1 MKKQKYTNTRMVTAN
16 VIRGYKGHIE
26 ELREKMESYN
36 QEISRI
42 SSIVENLEDLLSE
55 EEKCN
60 KEITIE
66 DVVKFV
72 STASEHDKDIIKSVL
87 GVNNMEEDGFYDNAD
102 WAIFYK
108 HITQITQHATLP
120 NVTIL
125 KHLVEASQGLTQM
138 EVAERIGFLSTA
150 KLIQLNKIIESYGL
164 GRIGL
169 KKERTVHRNKSC
181 KPSYKK
187 ASETRKKR
195 IKAMNDMV
203 DMVNEL
209 NKR

>member
-1 MKKQKYTNTRMVTAN
+1 MKEQKYANTRMVTAN

-60 KEITIE
+60 KEMTIE
-66 DVVKFV
+66 DVVKFI

-87 GVNNMEEDGFYDNAD
+87 GVNNMEEDGFYDNVD

-138 EVAERIGFLSTA
+138 EVAERIGFLSAA
-150 KLIQLNKIIESYGL
+150 KLIELNKLLEKYGL

-169 KKERTVHRNKSC
+169 KKERTKRHRA
-181 KPSYKK
+181 PSKEASSKK
-187 ASETRKKR
+187 VSETKKKR
-195 IKAMNDMV
+195 IEKMV
-203 DMVNEL
+203 EMANEL
-209 NKR
+209 NKK

>member
-1 MKKQKYTNTRMVTAN
+1 MKEQKYANTRMVTAN

-60 KEITIE
+60 KEMTIE
-66 DVVKFV
+66 DVVKFI

-138 EVAERIGFLSTA
+138 EVAERIGFLSAA
-150 KLIQLNKIIESYGL
+150 KLIELNKLLEKYGL

-169 KKERTVHRNKSC
+169 KKERTKRHRA
-181 KPSYKK
+181 PSKEASSKK
-187 ASETRKKR
+187 VCEAKKKR
-195 IKAMNDMV
+195 IEKMV
-203 DMVNEL
+203 EMANEL
-209 NKR
+209 NKK

>member
-1 MKKQKYTNTRMVTAN
+1 MKEQKYTSNRMVTAN
-16 VIRGYKGHIE
+16 VIRGYKNHIE
-26 ELREKMESYN
+26 DLKEKMEQYD

-42 SSIVENLEDLLSE
+42 SNLVKNLELLVDMD
-55 EEKCN
+55 EKH
-60 KEITIE
+60 ETTIE
-66 DVVKFV
+66 DVVKFISV
-72 STASEHDKDIIKSVL
+72 STDHDKDIIRSAL
-87 GVNNMEEDGFYDNAD
+87 GIDNVD
-102 WAIFYK
+102 ETEWAVFYK
-108 HITQITQHATLP
+108 HVSQITQHNTVP
-120 NVTIL
+120 NVNIL
-125 KHLVEASQGLTQM
+125 KRLVEACQGLTQQ
-138 EVAERIGFLSTA
+138 EVAEKIGFLSTC
-150 KLIQLNKIIESYGL
+150 KIIQLNKIIESYGL

>member
-1 MKKQKYTNTRMVTAN
+1 MNEQKYTSNRMVTAN
-16 VIRGYKGHIE
+16 VIRGYKNHIE
-26 ELREKMESYN
+26 DLKEKMEQYD

-42 SSIVENLEDLLSE
+42 SNLVKNLEGLVDMD
-55 EEKCN
+55 EKH
-60 KEITIE
+60 ETTIE
-66 DVVKFV
+66 DVVKFISV
-72 STASEHDKDIIKSVL
+72 STDHDKDIIRSAL
-87 GVNNMEEDGFYDNAD
+87 GIDNVD
-102 WAIFYK
+102 ETEWAVFYK
-108 HITQITQHATLP
+108 HVSQITQHNTVP
-120 NVTIL
+120 NVNIL
-125 KHLVEASQGLTQM
+125 KRLVEACQGLTQQ
-138 EVAERIGFLSTA
+138 EVAEKIGFLSTC
-150 KLIQLNKIIESYGL
+150 KIIQLNKIIESYGL

>member
-1 MKKQKYTNTRMVTAN
+1 MKEQRYESTKMVTIN
-16 VIRGYKGHIE
+16 VIRGYKNHIE
-26 ELREKMESYN
+26 ELKEKMEQYD

-42 SSIVENLEDLLSE
+42 SNLVENLEGLVDMD
-55 EEKCN
+55 EKH
-60 KEITIE
+60 ETTIE
-66 DVVKFV
+66 DVIKFI
-72 STASEHDKDIIKSVL
+72 STSTNHDKNIIKSAL
-87 GVNNMEEDGFYDNAD
+87 GVSNMGDDGFYDNAE
-102 WAIFYK
+102 WAVFYK
-108 HITQITQHATLP
+108 HISQITQHNTVP
-120 NVTIL
+120 NINIL
-125 KHLVEASQGLTQM
+125 KRLVEACQGLTQQ
-138 EVAERIGFLSTA
+138 EVVEKIGFLSTC
-150 KLIQLNKIIESYGL
+150 KIIQINKILESYGL

>member
-1 MKKQKYTNTRMVTAN
+1 MNEQKYTSNRMVTAN
-16 VIRGYKGHIE
+16 VIRGYKNHIE
-26 ELREKMESYN
+26 ELKEKMEQYN

-42 SSIVENLEDLLSE
+42 SNLIKNLEGLVDMD
-55 EEKCN
+55 EKH
-60 KEITIE
+60 ETTIE
-66 DVVKFV
+66 DVVKFISV
-72 STASEHDKDIIKSVL
+72 STDHDKDIIRSAL
-87 GVNNMEEDGFYDNAD
+87 GIDNVD
-102 WAIFYK
+102 ETEWAVFYK
-108 HITQITQHATLP
+108 HVSQITQHNTVP
-120 NVTIL
+120 NVNIL
-125 KHLVEASQGLTQM
+125 KRLVEACQGLTQQ
-138 EVAERIGFLSTA
+138 EVAEKIGFLSTC
-150 KLIQLNKIIESYGL
+150 KIIQLNKIIESYGL

>member
-1 MKKQKYTNTRMVTAN
+1 MKEQKYTSNRMVTAN
-16 VIRGYKGHIE
+16 VIRGYKNHIE
-26 ELREKMESYN
+26 ELKEKMEQYD

-42 SSIVENLEDLLSE
+42 SNLVKNLEWLVDMD
-55 EEKCN
+55 EKH
-60 KEITIE
+60 ETTIE
-66 DVVKFV
+66 DVVKFISV
-72 STASEHDKDIIKSVL
+72 STDHDKDIIRSAL
-87 GVNNMEEDGFYDNAD
+87 GIDNVD
-102 WAIFYK
+102 ETEWAVFYK
-108 HITQITQHATLP
+108 HVSQITQHNTVP
-120 NVTIL
+120 NVNIL
-125 KHLVEASQGLTQM
+125 KRLVEACQGLTQQ
-138 EVAERIGFLSTA
+138 EVAEKIGFLSTC
-150 KLIQLNKIIESYGL
+150 KIIQLNKIIESYGL

>member
-1 MKKQKYTNTRMVTAN
+1 MNEQKYTSNRMITAN
-16 VIRGYKGHIE
+16 VIRGYKNHIE
-26 ELREKMESYN
+26 ELKEKMEQYD

-42 SSIVENLEDLLSE
+42 SNLVKNLEGLVDMD
-55 EEKCN
+55 EKH
-60 KEITIE
+60 ETTIE
-66 DVVKFV
+66 DVIKFI
-72 STASEHDKDIIKSVL
+72 STSTDHDKDIIRSAL
-87 GVNNMEEDGFYDNAD
+87 GIDNVD
-102 WAIFYK
+102 ETEWAVFYK
-108 HITQITQHATLP
+108 HVSQITQHNTVP
-120 NVTIL
+120 NVNIL
-125 KHLVEASQGLTQM
+125 KRLVEACQGLTQQ
-138 EVAERIGFLSTA
+138 EVAEKIGFLSTC
-150 KLIQLNKIIESYGL
+150 KIIQLNKIIESYGL

>member
-1 MKKQKYTNTRMVTAN
+1 MKEQKYTSNRMVTAN
-16 VIRGYKGHIE
+16 VIRGYKNHIE
-26 ELREKMESYN
+26 EKKKKMEQYD

-42 SSIVENLEDLLSE
+42 SNLVKNLEGLVDMD
-55 EEKCN
+55 EKH
-60 KEITIE
+60 ETTIE
-66 DVVKFV
+66 DVVKFISV
-72 STASEHDKDIIKSVL
+72 STDHDKDIIRSAL
-87 GVNNMEEDGFYDNAD
+87 GIDNVD
-102 WAIFYK
+102 ETEWAVFYK
-108 HITQITQHATLP
+108 HVSQITQHNTVP
-120 NVTIL
+120 NVNIL
-125 KHLVEASQGLTQM
+125 KRLVEACQGLTQQ
-138 EVAERIGFLSTA
+138 EVAEKIGFLSTC
-150 KLIQLNKIIESYGL
+150 KIIQLNKIIESYGL

>member
-1 MKKQKYTNTRMVTAN
+1 MKEQKYTSNRMVTAN
-16 VIRGYKGHIE
+16 VIRGYKNHIE
-26 ELREKMESYN
+26 ELKEKMEQYD

-42 SSIVENLEDLLSE
+42 SNLVKNLEGLAALD
-55 EEKCN
+55 EKH
-60 KEITIE
+60 ETTIE
-66 DVVKFV
+66 DVVKFISV
-72 STASEHDKDIIKSVL
+72 STDHDKDIIRSAL
-87 GVNNMEEDGFYDNAD
+87 GIDNVD
-102 WAIFYK
+102 ETEWAVFYK
-108 HITQITQHATLP
+108 HVSQITQHNTVP
-120 NVTIL
+120 NVNIL
-125 KHLVEASQGLTQM
+125 KRLVEACQGLTQQ
-138 EVAERIGFLSTA
+138 EVAEKIGFLSTC
-150 KLIQLNKIIESYGL
+150 KIIQLNKIIESYGL

>member
-1 MKKQKYTNTRMVTAN
+1 MNEQKYTSNRMITAN
-16 VIRGYKGHIE
+16 VIRGYKNHIE
-26 ELREKMESYN
+26 ELKEKMEQYD

-42 SSIVENLEDLLSE
+42 SNLVKNLEGLMDMD
-55 EEKCN
+55 EKH
-60 KEITIE
+60 ETTIE
-66 DVVKFV
+66 DVIKFI
-72 STASEHDKDIIKSVL
+72 STSTDHDKDIIRSAL
-87 GVNNMEEDGFYDNAD
+87 GIDNVD
-102 WAIFYK
+102 ETEWAVFYK
-108 HITQITQHATLP
+108 HVSQITQHNTVP
-120 NVTIL
+120 NVNIL
-125 KHLVEASQGLTQM
+125 KRLVEACQGLTQQ
-138 EVAERIGFLSTA
+138 EVAEKIGFLSTC
-150 KLIQLNKIIESYGL
+150 KIIQLNKIIESYGL

>member
-1 MKKQKYTNTRMVTAN
+1 MKEQKYTSNRMVTAN
-16 VIRGYKGHIE
+16 VIRGYKNHIE
-26 ELREKMESYN
+26 ELKEKMEQYD

-42 SSIVENLEDLLSE
+42 SNLVKNLEGLVDMD
-55 EEKCN
+55 EKH
-60 KEITIE
+60 ETTIE
-66 DVVKFV
+66 DVVKFISV
-72 STASEHDKDIIKSVL
+72 STDHDKDIIRSAL
-87 GVNNMEEDGFYDNAD
+87 GIDNVD
-102 WAIFYK
+102 ETEWAVFYK
-108 HITQITQHATLP
+108 HVSQITQHNTVP
-120 NVTIL
+120 NVNIL
-125 KHLVEASQGLTQM
+125 KRLVEACQGLTQQ
-138 EVAERIGFLSTA
+138 EVAEKIGFLSTC
-150 KLIQLNKIIESYGL
+150 KIIQLNKIIESYGL